1 MELPRWAKIAFALIA
16 FILATVGGLWLAGFV
31 FVALGKANPI
41 GQTDF
46 TTFYSYWYYYG
57 SDPVIAKRL
66 TMAAVIAAVAVY
78 VLPVVA
84 VIAANR
90 QSRALHGAARFAS
103 AAEIYKSPLMAENG
117 IIVGKYKRKYLVFGG
132 QQFVMLAAPTRSGK
146 GVGNVIPNLLNFPD
160 SVMVLDL
167 KQENFNI
174 TSGFR
179 AKHGQDIYLFNPFA
193 EDYRTSRYNPLD
205 YVRDGDF
212 RVGDLTA
219 IGEVFY
225 PSGGKE
231 AFFDDQARNLF
242 VGLGL
247 YLCETPDLPRTIG
260 EMLRQSSGQGQPIS
274 DYLTSLIQERNY
286 LPDDDGNYTLPR
298 EWDGTGLR
306 PLSQE
311 CMMALNQF
319 IATSDNTRSS
329 ILASFNAP
337 LGIWTN
343 PIVDAATSAS
353 DFDLRDVRRKRMSI
367 YIGITPDYLGQASR
381 IINLLFSQL
390 INLNTKVLPQ
400 NDSSLKYSCLLLMDE
415 FTAMGFVKIIGRS
428 VTYFSGY
435 NLRLLTI
442 IQSPSQ
448 LEAPVPDGY
457 GKEGAKTIMTNHAC
471 QILYAPKEQA
481 DAETYSKML
490 GDETVKSTSVSK
502 QSGRGGTGE
511 SISDQRRAL
520 MLPQEIK
527 EIGQWKEIVILEN
540 MKPIL
545 AEKIRYFADPT
556 FIDRLKSVSPS
567 LAKVRGIPSK
577 KQLDAAVEAMELAA
591 PAQNLDM
598 DTHRAKIEARI
609 RPMTTADVGENGEID
624 LRKIALDL
632 SSIPLPDPASE
643 EELKAALDG
652 FFNMLDVDDDGTNT
666 RASAAEIAALD
677 ELPDEGEDDST
688 ADTPA
693 SVPAEF
699 IGMVSDGAMSD
710 DDFSVLS
717 MDADYA
723 ALTQDFDDSPPLDLS
738 VLEGYDGGIDLSLL
752 DTTVTKIA

>member
-1 MELPRWAKIAFALIA
+1 MDLPRWAKITFAVIA
-16 FILATVGGLWLAGFV
+16 FILATVAGLWLAGFI

-46 TTFYSYWYYYG
+46 LTFYSYWYYYG
-57 SDPVIAKRL
+57 NDPIIAKRL

-78 VLPVVA
+78 ILPVVA

-90 QSRALHGAARFAS
+90 NARALHGDARFAS
-103 AAEIYKSPLMAENG
+103 SAEIYKSALMAENG
-117 IIVGKYKRKYLVFGG
+117 IIVGKYKRRYLVFGG

-146 GVGNVIPNLLNFPD
+146 GVGNVIPNLLNYPD

-179 AKHGQDIYLFNPFA
+179 ASHGQEIYLFNPFA

-205 YVRDGDF
+205 YVREGDF
-212 RVGDLTA
+212 RIGDLTA

-225 PSGGKE
+225 PSGGKD

-274 DYLTSLIQERNY
+274 DYLSSLIQQRNY
-286 LPDDDGNYTLPR
+286 MPDEEGNYTIPK
-298 EWDGTGLR
+298 EWPSDGNGEGLK
-306 PLSQE
+306 PLSSE
-311 CMMALNQF
+311 CVMALNQF
-319 IATSDNTRSS
+319 MNTSDNTRSS
-329 ILASFNAP
+329 ILVSFNAP
-337 LGIWTN
+337 LGIWAN

-353 DFDLRDVRRKRMSI
+353 DFDLREVRRKRMSI
-367 YIGITPDYLGQASR
+367 YIGITPDYLGSAGR

-400 NDSSLKYSCLLLMDE
+400 YDSTLKYTCLLLMDE
-415 FTAMGFVKIIGRS
+415 FTAMGFVKIIGKS
-428 VTYFSGY
+428 VTYFAGF

-471 QILYAPKEQA
+471 QILYAPKEQD
-481 DAETYSKML
+481 DAEAYSKML

-502 QSGRGGTGE
+502 QSGRGGNSE

-527 EIGQWKEIVILEN
+527 EIGMWKEIVILEN

-556 FIDRLKSVSPS
+556 FTDRLKSVSPS
-567 LAKVRGIPSK
+567 LAKVKGIPSK
-577 KQLDAAVEAMELAA
+577 KQLDHAVEAMELVA
-591 PAQNLDM
+591 PAQILDM

-609 RPMTTADVGENGEID
+609 RPMTMADVGENGEID

-632 SSIPLPDPASE
+632 SSIILPDPASDE
-643 EELKAALDG
+643 DVAAALDG
-652 FFNMLDVDDDGTNT
+652 FFAMLDVEDNGDKT

-677 ELPDEGEDDST
+677 EEGNEEDD
-688 ADTPA
+688 AED
-693 SVPAEF
+693 VPPEF
-699 IGMVSDGAMSD
+699 IGMVSDGAD
-710 DDFSVLS
+710 DSDFSALS
-717 MDADYA
+717 LDDDYA
-723 ALTQDFDDSPPLDLS
+723 ALQGFDDDSPPLDLS
-738 VLEGYDGGIDLSLL
+738 VLEGYEASIDLSLL
-752 DTTVTKIA
+752 DITDTKIS